1 MNSITNTSLKNKLE
15 HRTQIGLHVKFSA
28 SNYHKLRG
36 SIGTAFDKNGPV
48 IVSAGIE
55 YQVRVS
61 LIKELSFFHTHLR
74 YALRGQ
80 IFKK

>member
-15 HRTQIGLHVKFSA
+15 HRTQIGL
-28 SNYHKLRG
+28 NHKLSG
-36 SIGTAFDKNGPV
+36 SIGTAFNKNGPV
-48 IVSAGIE
+48 IVSARIE

-61 LIKELSFFHTHLR
+61 LIKELGFFHTHLR